1 MSKANWVLIDPE
13 SGSGNKSISVS
24 AHEHTGRSPRE
35 SNLTFS
41 AANCDD
47 VVRKVIQAG
56 KPEFTQLTET
66 SVSVPKEGKTITISG
81 VSNSSKLTFSLGTGG
96 LSINLPG
103 SYTANSLSIENG
115 TAIQG
120 DPGSLAQFNF
130 SIAINVPANETI
142 DSLSRQVIVTD
153 ASGKVATCTLT
164 QTAGDPYLRVQ
175 TGDINL
181 TYAGTA
187 VSVSVESNTSWT
199 IE

>member
-1 MSKANWVLIDPE
+1 MSKANWVLINPK
-13 SGSGNKSISVS
+13 SGSGNKSVSVS
-24 AHEHTGRSPRE
+24 ASEHTGRSPRE

-41 AANCDD
+41 AANCED

-81 VSNSSKLTFSLGTGG
+81 VSNSSKLTFSLGTGELG
-96 LSINLPG
+96 INLPG
-103 SYTANSLSIENG
+103 SYTANSLSTENG
-115 TAIQG
+115 TAIKG

-153 ASGKVATCTLT
+153 ASGEVATCTLT
-164 QTAGDPYLRVQ
+164 QTAGDPYLRIQ

-187 VSVSVESNTSWT
+187 VSVNVESNTSWT

>member
-1 MSKANWVLIDPE
+1 MSKANWVLINPE
-13 SGSGNKSISVS
+13 SGSGNKSINVS
-24 AHEHTGRSPRE
+24 ASEHTGRSPRE

-41 AANCDD
+41 AANCED

-66 SVSVPKEGKTITISG
+66 SVSVPKEGKTVTISG
-81 VSNSSKLTFSLGTGG
+81 ISNSSKLTFSLGTGELG
-96 LSINLPG
+96 ITLPE
-103 SYTANSLSIENG
+103 SYTASSLSTENG
-115 TAIQG
+115 AAIKG

-142 DSLSRQVIVTD
+142 ESLSRQVIVTD
-153 ASGKVATCTLT
+153 ASGKVATCTLI

-187 VSVSVESNTSWT
+187 VSVNVESNTSWT

>member
-1 MSKANWVLIDPE
+1 MSKPDWILINPK
-13 SGSGNKSISVS
+13 SGSGNKSVSVS
-24 AHEHTGRSPRE
+24 ASEHTGRSPRE
-35 SNLTFS
+35 SNLIFS
-41 AANCDD
+41 AANCED
-47 VVRKVIQAG
+47 VIRKVIQAG

-66 SVSVPKEGKTITISG
+66 SVSVPKEGKTVTISG
-81 VSNSSKLTFSLGTGG
+81 ISNSSKLTFSLGTGE

-103 SYTANSLSIENG
+103 SYTANSLSTENG
-115 TAIQG
+115 TVING

-130 SIAINVPANETI
+130 SIAINVHANETI

-153 ASGKVATCTLT
+153 ASGKVATCTLA
-164 QTAGDPYLRVQ
+164 QTAGDPYLRIQ

-187 VSVSVESNTSWT
+187 VSVNVESNTSWT

>member
-1 MSKANWVLIDPE
+1 MSKANWVLIDPK
-13 SGSGNKSISVS
+13 SGSGNKSVSVS
-24 AHEHTGRSPRE
+24 ASAHTGRSPRE

-41 AANCDD
+41 AANCED

-81 VSNSSKLTFSLGTGG
+81 VSNSSKLTFSLGTGE

-103 SYTANSLSIENG
+103 SYTANSLSTENG
-115 TAIQG
+115 ATIKG

-130 SIAINVPANETI
+130 SITIDVSANETI

-153 ASGKVATCTLT
+153 ASGNVATCALT

-187 VSVSVESNTSWT
+187 VSVNVESNTSWT